1 MQEMLRRERRAKS
14 IDFNH
19 RAASTLSSPASRQR
33 ATYRATPLYCT
44 TMMRRS
50 LLSLLALLP
59 CSVTASPFSAGPWG
73 VSPPRRVSASAGGN
87 NNYDRSWRS
96 RRSASASTMTAAIS
110 SAISSPHDSVLS
122 STNHPETKRLHR
134 VVLAGRRGKRT
145 KQSAVM
151 EQQADMMDPPA
162 YDDGQ
167 QRFAGPDG
175 EELTLEEMRARLGPV
190 GKTVAGAVEVGM
202 VTAGSYLSGGI
213 LGYIGGGLFGLG
225 ALARPSDYQPPPPP
239 TLPGQQ
245 PPPTPPTR
253 PKPTGFGGEFRG
265 RMGNVNAK
273 AVASAKS
280 WAQLSAAFS
289 GFHALTRVVRGGRED
304 RWNGIVGSAFTGA
317 YLNRQGGPQAM
328 LQGATTYAS
337 FTYMLDVFFGT
348 KGGRNKDG
356 VFIDDQFQYQEQQ
369 LN

>member
-1 MQEMLRRERRAKS
+1 M
-14 IDFNH
+14 
-19 RAASTLSSPASRQR
+19 P
-33 ATYRATPLYCT
+33 
-44 TMMRRS
+44 S
-50 LLSLLALLP
+50 L
-59 CSVTASPFSAGPWG
+59 
-73 VSPPRRVSASAGGN
+73 
-87 NNYDRSWRS
+87 
-96 RRSASASTMTAAIS
+96 
-110 SAISSPHDSVLS
+110 HDSVRNANSQDWIHL
-122 STNHPETKRLHR
+122 NK
-134 VVLAGRRGKRT
+134 VVLAGRARRGKRV
-145 KQSAVM
+145 KQSVVV
-151 EQQADMMDPPA
+151 EQQADTMESPA
-162 YDDGQ
+162 MLAEDGQ
-167 QRFAGPDG
+167 QRFVGPDG

-190 GKTVAGAVEVGM
+190 GKSVAGAVEVGM

-245 PPPTPPTR
+245 APPTPPTR

-289 GFHALTRVVRGGRED
+289 GFHALTRVARGGRED

-317 YLNRQGGPQAM
+317 FLNRQGGPQAM

-348 KGGRNKDG
+348 KGDRNKD
-356 VFIDDQFQYQEQQ
+356 FIDDQFQYQEQQ

>member
-1 MQEMLRRERRAKS
+1 MSQGS
-14 IDFNH
+14 S
-19 RAASTLSSPASRQR
+19 ASMTDRPLFGRPRWLACRIALTPANPTLPHHS
-33 ATYRATPLYCT
+33 

-50 LLSLLALLP
+50 LLWLLVLLP
-59 CSVTASPFSAGPWG
+59 CTVAASPFSAGPWG
-73 VSPPRRVSASAGGN
+73 VSPRRVSGDN
-87 NNYDRSWRS
+87 NHHDRS
-96 RRSASASTMTAAIS
+96 RRSRRSPSASTMTAAIS
-110 SAISSPHDSVLS
+110 SAVSSPHDLARS
-122 STNHPETKRLHR
+122 SNNPDMNRLR
-134 VVLAGRRGKRT
+134 KAVLAGRRGKRT
-145 KQSAVM
+145 KQSAVV
-151 EQQADMMDPPA
+151 EQQADVLDSPT

-167 QRFAGPDG
+167 QRFAGPNG

-202 VTAGSYLSGGI
+202 VTAGSFLSGGI

-239 TLPGQQ
+239 NLPGQQ

-289 GFHALTRVVRGGRED
+289 GHLKHHQGFNHKSNDQHAGCAQCGQRIETE
-304 RWNGIVGSAFTGA
+304 
-317 YLNRQGGPQAM
+317 
-328 LQGATTYAS
+328 
-337 FTYMLDVFFGT
+337 
-348 KGGRNKDG
+348 
-356 VFIDDQFQYQEQQ
+356 
-369 LN
+369 

>member
-1 MQEMLRRERRAKS
+1 MKR
-14 IDFNH
+14 
-19 RAASTLSSPASRQR
+19 P
-33 ATYRATPLYCT
+33 
-44 TMMRRS
+44 
-50 LLSLLALLP
+50 LLSLLALVP
-59 CSVTASPFSAGPWG
+59 CTVAASTFSGPWG
-73 VSPPRRVSASAGGN
+73 RVPTTSSAHLSVGGGGSGGGG
-87 NNYDRSWRS
+87 YGRS
-96 RRSASASTMTAAIS
+96 RRSSR
-110 SAISSPHDSVLS
+110 SSPATSAAKSDAIMSPRDSVRSDIRRATYNKQKGS
-122 STNHPETKRLHR
+122 SNQLKK
-134 VVLAGRRGKRT
+134 VVLAGRARRGKRT
-145 KQSAVM
+145 KQSAADV
-151 EQQADMMDPPA
+151 EQQADLMESPAMMGG
-162 YDDGQ
+162 DGQ

-213 LGYIGGGLFGLG
+213 LGYLGGGLFGLG

-280 WAQLSAAFS
+280 WSQLSAAFS

-304 RWNGIVGSAFTGA
+304 KWNGIVGSACTGA

-328 LQGATTYAS
+328 AQGAMTYAS

-348 KGGRNKDG
+348 KGGRSGDG
-356 VFIDDQFQYQEQQ
+356 TFVDDQFQYREQE

>member
-1 MQEMLRRERRAKS
+1 
-14 IDFNH
+14 
-19 RAASTLSSPASRQR
+19 
-33 ATYRATPLYCT
+33 
-44 TMMRRS
+44 MMRRS
-50 LLSLLALLP
+50 LLSLLVLLP
-59 CSVTASPFSAGPWG
+59 CTVAASPFSAGPWG
-73 VSPPRRVSASAGGN
+73 VSPRSVSGG
-87 NNYDRSWRS
+87 NNYDRPRRS
-96 RRSASASTMTAAIS
+96 RRSSPASITTAAIS
-110 SAISSPHDSVLS
+110 SAISSPHDSVRS
-122 STNHPETKRLHR
+122 SINGQGTNRRKK

-145 KQSAVM
+145 KQSAVV
-151 EQQADMMDPPA
+151 EQQSDMMDSPA

-167 QRFAGPDG
+167 QRFAGPNG

-245 PPPTPPTR
+245 TPQTPPTR

-348 KGGRNKDG
+348 KGGSNKDG

>member
-1 MQEMLRRERRAKS
+1 
-14 IDFNH
+14 
-19 RAASTLSSPASRQR
+19 
-33 ATYRATPLYCT
+33 
-44 TMMRRS
+44 MRRS
-50 LLSLLALLP
+50 LLSLLVLLP
-59 CSVTASPFSAGPWG
+59 CTVAASPFSAGPWG
-73 VSPPRRVSASAGGN
+73 VPPRRVSGGN
-87 NNYDRSWRS
+87 HPDRSWRS
-96 RRSASASTMTAAIS
+96 RRSSSASTTTTTAIS
-110 SAISSPHDSVLS
+110 SAVYPPHDSVRS
-122 STNHPETKRLHR
+122 VNTQEVNRRNK

-145 KQSAVM
+145 KQSAVV
-151 EQQADMMDPPA
+151 EQQADIMDSPA

-167 QRFAGPDG
+167 QRFAGPNG

-190 GKTVAGAVEVGM
+190 GKSVAGAVEVGM

-225 ALARPSDYQPPPPP
+225 ALARPSDYQPPTPP

-245 PPPTPPTR
+245 KPPTPPTR

-348 KGGRNKDG
+348 KGGSNKDG

-369 LN
+369 LK